1 MGTYVPKV
9 IDREPKWY
17 LVDADGQVLGRL
29 AARVA
34 AILRGK
40 DNPRFTPYLDTG
52 EHVVVINCAKI
63 KVTGD
68 KLAQKEYHRVTGYPG
83 GLRTKSLK
91 DRIVSEPDGVV
102 RDAIE
107 GMLPNSKLG
116 KQFCGKLRT
125 YSGATH
131 PHTAQTPIVVAPVKQ
146 RAPRALNTKTK
157 PASDKAKASQNKSK

>member
-9 IDREPKWY
+9 KDREPKWF
-17 LVDADGQVLGRL
+17 LVDAEGQVLGRL

-125 YSGATH
+125 YPGATH
-131 PHTAQTPIVVAPVKQ
+131 PHTAQTPTVVAPVKH
-146 RAPRALNTKTK
+146 RAPRALSTKTAPTGGNK
-157 PASDKAKASQNKSK
+157 PAAAQKK